1 MRKVLYVIDN
11 KFRDL
16 WGFYDLK
23 KNLIKKNYSLEFC
36 SKFNWR
42 LGIDYIN
49 PDIIIL
55 PNARKDNLAFQKI
68 VSFAEKKK
76 IKIIIYPS
84 ESLDFGEEYL
94 RHEFPNEIIEKV
106 DKVFFWSDEQ
116 GQYLSK
122 DGFREKL
129 KTVGTVRFQKIN
141 KSENKEKVEVIGIT
155 GSGRYLA
162 PVVGQPNVPRFIYT
176 RQKNRRLVG
185 AIKNEVEFLDFVSKI
200 INKFSKTDIKIIFKP
215 HPFENSEIYKDAF
228 TDLNIEEHPDIRVF
242 LSKIDV
248 LVNQQSSANLSA
260 IASKTPV
267 INVSNAIFLNKDY
280 QEVDDSYLPSKIGL
294 TISNE
299 DDLYNL
305 ISNHSVNELFKKN
318 VDKGDVKL
326 LKNLVPELNTIDLMT
341 EEITNIKLEKPKS
354 KNVINGILYFIKELF
369 LFYKEKNRIALFR
382 PLKVSDRNLIK
393 IFKIN
398 R

>member
-1 MRKVLYVIDN
+1 MKKVLYIIDN

-49 PDIIIL
+49 PDIVIL

-68 VSFAEKKK
+68 VNFAENKK

-94 RHEFPNEIIEKV
+94 RNEFPKEIIEKV
-106 DKVFFWSDEQ
+106 EKVLLWSDEQ
-116 GQYLSK
+116 GQYLLK
-122 DGFREKL
+122 DGFKKKL

-141 KSENKEKVEVIGIT
+141 KNENKDKIKVIGIT

-162 PVVGQPNVPRFIYT
+162 PIVGRANVPRFIYT

-200 INKFSKTDIKIIFKP
+200 INKFSKSDIKIIFKP
-215 HPFENSEIYKDAF
+215 HPFENSEVYKDAF
-228 TDLNIEEHPDIRVF
+228 SNLDIEEHPDIRVF

-260 IASKTPV
+260 IASETPV

-280 QEVDDSYLPSKIGL
+280 QEVDDSYLPTKIGI
-294 TISNE
+294 TIKNE
-299 DDLYNL
+299 NDLYNL
-305 ISNHSVNELFKKN
+305 INNHSVNELFKKN
-318 VDKGDVKL
+318 VEKGDVKL
-326 LKNLVPELNTIDLMT
+326 LKKLVPQLNTIELMT
-341 EEITNIKLEKPKS
+341 EEITNIKLEKTKS
-354 KNVINGILYFIKELF
+354 KNIINGILYYIKEIF

-382 PLKVSDRNLIK
+382 PLKTSDQNLIK

-398 R
+398 Y